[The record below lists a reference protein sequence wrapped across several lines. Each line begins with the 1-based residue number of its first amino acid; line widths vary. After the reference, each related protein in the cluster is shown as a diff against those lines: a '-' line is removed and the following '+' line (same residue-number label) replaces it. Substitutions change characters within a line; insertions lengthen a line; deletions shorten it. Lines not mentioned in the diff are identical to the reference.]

1 LGYKKQINIVWIGK
15 TKEGYLQTGIEK
27 YIKLLKPFADIEI
40 KTLKEEKH
48 RGSKEK
54 ALKKESDRLIK
65 SVKKDFI
72 LLSERGILM
81 NSMEFAGFVNKRSNL
96 TFVLG
101 GPFGVDKSVYEK
113 ADVVLS
119 LSPMTFTHEM
129 ARLILLEQLYR
140 AITIIHGK
148 GYHY

>member
-1 LGYKKQINIVWIGK
+1 MGYKKHIKIIWIGK
-15 TKEGYLQTGIEK
+15 TKEGYLQAGIEK
-27 YIKLLKPFADIEI
+27 YIKLLKPFADVEI
-40 KTLKEEKH
+40 KTLKEDKY

-54 ALKKESDRLIK
+54 ALKKEADRLFK

-81 NSMEFAGFVNKRSNL
+81 DSIEFAGLVSKKNNL

-101 GPFGVDKSVYEK
+101 GPFGVDSSVYEK
-113 ADVVLS
+113 ADMVLS

-129 ARLILLEQLYR
+129 ARLILLEQIYR
-140 AITIIHGK
+140 ALTIIHGK
-148 GYHY
+148 EYHY

>member
-1 LGYKKQINIVWIGK
+1 MGYKKHINIIWIGK
-15 TKEGYLQTGIEK
+15 TKEGYLQAGIDK
-27 YIKLLKPFADIEI
+27 YIKLLRPFADVEI
-40 KTLKEEKH
+40 KILKENKYS
-48 RGSKEK
+48 GAKTK
-54 ALKKESDRLIK
+54 ALKKDAERLIK

-81 NSMEFAGFVNKRSNL
+81 NSLEFAGLVSKKTNL

-101 GPFGVDKSVYEK
+101 GPFGVDSTVYEK
-113 ADVVLS
+113 ADMVLS

-140 AITIIHGK
+140 ALTIIHGK
-148 GYHY
+148 EYHY